1 MAFISDNSAIIR
13 EWAPLTDLFAKLPS
27 KSQSG
32 IFQQEIKLTCV
43 DVLPEFIALGTN
55 IGIVYWYDRKK
66 KEMQRLRCENP
77 NVPITSLKILSTVDY
92 MVACGNNLGNIS
104 IFQIPKSHPESIPEN
119 LKPKN
124 KQVER
129 YTVTELHNA
138 PISALEWSKNGM
150 KLFSGDKNGCI
161 VLTEI
166 DFYMHICKSSE
177 ILNES
182 YEVVQLSYNQQ
193 RLLVSTTYRS
203 IICQQ
208 LDKWKVSQVGT
219 KDRKILGKF
228 GGIVFQHGYKLSD
241 TYLYCTR
248 PGLRIWVADVDGNVQ
263 KTLLF
268 KELLTKECPEVPILN
283 PISKNA
289 LSVKPHKEPSFGI
302 LLPFNDNLF
311 VTYSNDVVYILDP
324 QEMTVLCTI
333 NHLRSVLHLAT
344 HKDEIFVLEEERS
357 LIRISHRPEPANANS
372 MGNSAL
378 LTKSIKDITSKLH
391 SANILPAIPPVME
404 DNLSGNVNI
413 HTDETLVMNAEEA
426 IESPVRTQRYDPEV
440 KPKGNVVDTDDYDDK
455 ILFKKFRRRK
465 KKSAMEASTTSISSN
480 SSDEKDV
487 NTYTQPT
494 LMNLSSVGILPDLR
508 SPESI
513 KYDIEYKEKILA
525 DVLNL
530 DKVKITA
537 TASRLQQRSE
547 SDCEGDKNEANG
559 PFMERTVLQPTKTT
573 NVEHRK
579 VESELKLPE
588 TAKKPATSNLPSVKT
603 VKKSET
609 PALIH
614 VPIDWKLNNLQLRDR
629 INSAASDN
637 DNSFSDWE
645 IV

>member
-1 MAFISDNSAIIR
+1 
-13 EWAPLTDLFAKLPS
+13 
-27 KSQSG
+27 
-32 IFQQEIKLTCV
+32 
-43 DVLPEFIALGTN
+43 
-55 IGIVYWYDRKK
+55 
-66 KEMQRLRCENP
+66 
-77 NVPITSLKILSTVDY
+77 
-92 MVACGNNLGNIS
+92 
-104 IFQIPKSHPESIPEN
+104 
-119 LKPKN
+119 
-124 KQVER
+124 
-129 YTVTELHNA
+129 
-138 PISALEWSKNGM
+138 
-150 KLFSGDKNGCI
+150 
-161 VLTEI
+161 
-166 DFYMHICKSSE
+166 
-177 ILNES
+177 
-182 YEVVQLSYNQQ
+182 
-193 RLLVSTTYRS
+193 
-203 IICQQ
+203 
-208 LDKWKVSQVGT
+208 
-219 KDRKILGKF
+219 
-228 GGIVFQHGYKLSD
+228 
-241 TYLYCTR
+241 
-248 PGLRIWVADVDGNVQ
+248 
-263 KTLLF
+263 
-268 KELLTKECPEVPILN
+268 
-283 PISKNA
+283 
-289 LSVKPHKEPSFGI
+289 
-302 LLPFNDNLF
+302 
-311 VTYSNDVVYILDP
+311 
-324 QEMTVLCTI
+324 
-333 NHLRSVLHLAT
+333 
-344 HKDEIFVLEEERS
+344 
-357 LIRISHRPEPANANS
+357 